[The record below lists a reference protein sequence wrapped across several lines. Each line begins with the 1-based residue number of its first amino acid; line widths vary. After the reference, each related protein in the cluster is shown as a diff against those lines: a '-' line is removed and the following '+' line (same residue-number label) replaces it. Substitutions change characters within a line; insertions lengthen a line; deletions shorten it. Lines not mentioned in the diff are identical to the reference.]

1 MGLTRDEAY
10 KITQT
15 TSMESWETGQDFRE
29 LLRENADITKH
40 LPPDELESIFDYGYY
55 TRYVDESFGRIGL

>member
-1 MGLTRDEAY
+1 MFANVEKTKGLVFSQRVMLALIDKGLSRDEAY

-29 LLRENADITKH
+29 LLRENARRHKA
-40 LPPDELESIFDYGYY
+40 PA
-55 TRYVDESFGRIGL
+55 TR